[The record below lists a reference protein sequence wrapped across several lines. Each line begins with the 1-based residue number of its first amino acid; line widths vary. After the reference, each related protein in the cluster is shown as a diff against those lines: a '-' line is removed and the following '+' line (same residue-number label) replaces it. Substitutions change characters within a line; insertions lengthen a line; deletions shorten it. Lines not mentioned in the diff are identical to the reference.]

1 MKKVF
6 AKFQSVNNVIFCKF
20 TNFNSYERL
29 NETNFEFKSFIA
41 EINKFYIRFN
51 WNFESVC
58 VIF

>member
-51 WNFESVC
+51 
-58 VIF
+58 